1 MDIAQSAAQK
11 EIDVVDLDVDFA
23 AASAHKFC
31 GPSGMGFLYGKYDS
45 LSSLIPT
52 YVGGSTVI
60 NSTYEDYKLLPPP
73 SCFEAGLQDYAGA
86 IGSGTAAEYV
96 MKVGRANI
104 QEHENRLNRIMS
116 DKLLN
121 LDKVSIVGPSDVSKR
136 GGICSFNID
145 GWDPTEIAMH
155 LDEEY
160 NIAIRSGMHCVHS
173 WFNSRGIEGTARA
186 SAYLYNNEADVISFA
201 SAIEEIVNQ

>member
-1 MDIAQSAAQK
+1 
-11 EIDVVDLDVDFA
+11 
-23 AASAHKFC
+23 
-31 GPSGMGFLYGKYDS
+31 
-45 LSSLIPT
+45 
-52 YVGGSTVI
+52 
-60 NSTYEDYKLLPPP
+60 
-73 SCFEAGLQDYAGA
+73 
-86 IGSGTAAEYV
+86 

-104 QEHENRLNRIMS
+104 QEHENKLNRIMS

-121 LDKVSIVGPSDVSKR
+121 LDKVSIIGPSDVSKR

-173 WFNSRGIEGTARA
+173 WFNSRGIHGTARA

-201 SAIEEIVNQ
+201 SAIEDIVNQ

>member
-1 MDIAQSAAQK
+1 
-11 EIDVVDLDVDFA
+11 
-23 AASAHKFC
+23 
-31 GPSGMGFLYGKYDS
+31 
-45 LSSLIPT
+45 
-52 YVGGSTVI
+52 
-60 NSTYEDYKLLPPP
+60 
-73 SCFEAGLQDYAGA
+73 
-86 IGSGTAAEYV
+86 
-96 MKVGRANI
+96 
-104 QEHENRLNRIMS
+104 MS

-121 LDKVSIVGPSDVSKR
+121 LDKVSIIGPSDVSKR

-173 WFNSRGIEGTARA
+173 WFNSRGIDGTARA

-201 SAIEEIVNQ
+201 SAIEDIVNQ